1 MSSLRERKHMRVYN
15 LTRRVSVGTL
25 TIRLWIEASE
35 GTCELC
41 EEAADETALCAATLA
56 DEDDD
61 PIVLADK
68 LMSRLSGLTAVEV
81 TNEQGNGGHVQTF
94 HAMIEE

>member
-1 MSSLRERKHMRVYN
+1 MRVYN
-15 LTRRVSVGTL
+15 LTRKVSVGTL
-25 TIRLWIEASE
+25 TIRLWIEANE

-61 PIVLADK
+61 PMILADK
-68 LMSRLSGLTAVEV
+68 LMNRLAGLTAVEV
-81 TNEQGNGGHVQTF
+81 INEQGNCGTIRMEPQL
-94 HAMIEE
+94 EEAT